1 VSLAD
6 RLKRD
11 IAAGGPLTVADFM
24 RRCLHDP
31 QEGYYTTRPALG
43 VEGDFIT
50 APLVS
55 QMFGELLGLWVAETW
70 LRLGG
75 PKGVRFVEMGPGD
88 GTLMDDALRAAR
100 LAKGF
105 LDEAEVVLVET
116 SEPLA
121 ARQRA
126 RLEGKAPRLRWIS
139 RLSDL
144 GPGGPVLLVANE
156 LLDCLPARQFVRT
169 PRGWAERRLGLDANG
184 ELAFG
189 HAPCLPPPGAPET
202 LIPGQVWEVSP
213 AQIALGAELGALVA
227 RDGGA
232 ALLIDYGRDRPEPGD
247 TLQAL
252 KAHRKV
258 DPLEQPGEADLTV
271 WADFPSVLQA
281 ARTAGAAVTP
291 ILPQGLFLARLGVVE
306 RAEAL
311 ARSRPD
317 LAPVV
322 GRQLARLTDPDQMG
336 SAFKAC
342 AIAAPNGPALP
353 GFEETP

>member
-1 VSLAD
+1 MSLAD

-11 IAAGGPLTVADFM
+11 IAVGGPLTVADFM

-31 QEGYYTTRPALG
+31 QDGYYATRPALG
-43 VEGDFIT
+43 AQGDFVT

-55 QMFGELLGLWVAETW
+55 QMFGELLGLWVVETW
-70 LRLGG
+70 LRLGS
-75 PKGVRFVEMGPGD
+75 PADVRFVEMGPGD
-88 GTLMDDALRAAR
+88 GTLMADALRAAR

-105 LDEAEVVLVET
+105 LDAAEVVLVET
-116 SEPLA
+116 SGPLA

-126 RLEGKAPRLRWIS
+126 RLEGQAPRLRWIS
-139 RLSDL
+139 SLSEL
-144 GPGGPVLLVANE
+144 GPGGPVLFVANE
-156 LLDCLPARQFVRT
+156 LLDCLPVRQFVRT
-169 PRGWAERRLGLDANG
+169 PRGWAERVVGLDGNG

-189 HAPCLPPPGAPET
+189 HAPRLPPPGAPDD
-202 LIPGQVWEVSP
+202 LPPGLVWEVSP
-213 AQIALGAELGALVA
+213 AQSALGAELGALVA

-232 ALLIDYGRDRPEPGD
+232 ALLIDYGRDRSEPGD

-252 KAHRKV
+252 QAHRKI
-258 DPLEQPGEADLTV
+258 DPLDRPGEADLTV
-271 WADFPSVLQA
+271 WADFPSVLEA
-281 ARTAGAAVTP
+281 AHAAGAAVTP
-291 ILPQGLFLARLGVVE
+291 ILPQGLFLARLGIAQ

-353 GFEETP
+353 GFEEIP

>member
-1 VSLAD
+1 MSLAD

-11 IAAGGPLTVADFM
+11 IAVGGPLTVADFM

-31 QEGYYTTRPALG
+31 QDGYYATRPALG
-43 VEGDFIT
+43 AQGDFIT

-55 QMFGELLGLWVAETW
+55 QMFGELLGLWVVETW
-70 LRLGG
+70 LRLGS
-75 PKGVRFVEMGPGD
+75 PADARFVEMGPGD
-88 GTLMDDALRAAR
+88 GALMADALRAVR

-105 LDEAEVVLVET
+105 LDAAEVVLVET
-116 SEPLA
+116 SGPLA

-139 RLSDL
+139 SLSEL

-169 PRGWAERRLGLDANG
+169 ARGWAERVVGLDGNG

-189 HAPCLPPPGAPET
+189 HAPCLPPPGAPDD
-202 LIPGQVWEVSP
+202 LPAGLVWEVSP
-213 AQIALGAELGALVA
+213 AQSALGAELAALVA

-252 KAHRKV
+252 QAHRKV
-258 DPLEQPGEADLTV
+258 DPLDRPGEADLTV
-271 WADFPSVLQA
+271 WADFPSVLA
-281 ARTAGAAVTP
+281 AAHEAGAAVTP
-291 ILPQGLFLARLGVVE
+291 ILPQGLFLMRLGIAQ

-311 ARSRPD
+311 ARARPD

-336 SAFKAC
+336 SAFKVC
-342 AIAAPNGPALP
+342 AIAPPNGPALP